1 MQVNFFKSDWIL
13 WKRTFLHEALDG
25 NLCIEIIKK
34 KLYVDDLD
42 KNKNVTVRKGRKDL
56 ASKKECY
63 DKVSAM
69 EKASLVKHKRKL
81 DFLINKIKNKLY
93 LGLESA
99 RAKWTNNY

>member
-1 MQVNFFKSDWIL
+1 M
-13 WKRTFLHEALDG
+13 
-25 NLCIEIIKK
+25 
-34 KLYVDDLD
+34 YDLD
-42 KNKNVTVRKGRKDL
+42 ERKKVIEEKGRKTI

-99 RAKWTNNY
+99 RAK